1 MTDVDVRDYFAAKAL
16 EGLLTGR
23 TIPRS
28 LPDTR
33 HVREITLQELAADAY
48 AIADAML
55 AERANPPDNIRSLNP
70 KQGKPEQQAPLG
82 GLGLI
87 GPDARKND
95 RDRG

>member
-1 MTDVDVRDYFAAKAL
+1 MTDVNVRDYFAAKAL

-48 AIADAML
+48 AIADAMV
-55 AERANPPDNIRSLNP
+55 AERAKPPDNIRPLNP
-70 KQGKPEQQAPLG
+70 K
-82 GLGLI
+82 
-87 GPDARKND
+87 R
-95 RDRG
+95 